1 MYVCM
6 NVCNYVS
13 IYDLKW
19 NPMYVCIYVCMYKGT
34 QIKYF
39 SYRYS
44 EESDQN
50 FALEEEHGAGQYHSL
65 RKRKQE

>member
-1 MYVCM
+1 MESYVCMYVCM
-6 NVCNYVS
+6 YVC
-13 IYDLKW
+13 IKD
-19 NPMYVCIYVCMYKGT
+19 MYVCMYVCMYKGT

-39 SYRYS
+39 SYRHS

-65 RKRKQE
+65 WKRKQE